1 MLCTAYLS
9 LASSISYAF
18 MDLFKMTN
26 RPVLDSA
33 KVHSA
38 IRTDV
43 MQYHSDIVNKVIDA
57 VANNQAVVVGM
68 SLNPSV
74 KMARKLLEQQGL
86 QVVYLKFGGYGN
98 KWRERLAIKMWSG
111 WPTYPQVFVNGT
123 LVGGA
128 SDLQKLIA
136 AKELKSVV

>member
-1 MLCTAYLS
+1 
-9 LASSISYAF
+9 
-18 MDLFKMTN
+18 MDLFNMKN

-74 KMARKLLEQQGL
+74 KKARKLLEQQGL
-86 QVVYLKFGGYGN
+86 QVVYLEFGGYGN

-111 WPTYPQVFVNGT
+111 WPTYPQVFINGT

-136 AKELKSVV
+136 AKELKSVI